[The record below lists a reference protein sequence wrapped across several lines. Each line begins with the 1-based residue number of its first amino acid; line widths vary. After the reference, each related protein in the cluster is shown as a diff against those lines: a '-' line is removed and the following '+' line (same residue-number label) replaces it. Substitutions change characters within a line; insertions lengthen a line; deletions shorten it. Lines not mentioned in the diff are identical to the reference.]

1 MTESEI
7 IVQISNNQ
15 QKIDLLVADRKKL
28 LCQIEELDALKGK
41 YRALECRI
49 QENFYVG
56 SLRCSRYAESTVK
69 NRTLQKYTAG
79 MQEMYSMSNSQ
90 KLTAGLEFARTVI
103 QKKQMQLDD
112 QCTEK
117 ELQIHNLKKQ
127 NESLQQTLWQLRS
140 EESTEGCV

>member
-56 SLRCSRYAESTVK
+56 SLRFSRYAESTVK

-117 ELQIHNLKKQ
+117 ESQIHNLK
-127 NESLQQTLWQLRS
+127 TLWQLRS

>member
-56 SLRCSRYAESTVK
+56 SLRFSRYAESTVK
-69 NRTLQKYTAG
+69 NRTLQKYNAG
-79 MQEMYSMSNSQ
+79 NVQYVKFTKIDSWIGICTNGHS
-90 KLTAGLEFARTVI
+90 
-103 QKKQMQLDD
+103 KKADA
-112 QCTEK
+112 
-117 ELQIHNLKKQ
+117 I
-127 NESLQQTLWQLRS
+127 
-140 EESTEGCV
+140 G